1 MLYEIRDGSV
11 SRGGKTILSHFSFEI
26 KGKEKIAL
34 VGRNGSGKTTLLNV
48 ISGKIELDR
57 NDKNPEAGVYQ
68 ARSFTIGVLEQ
79 TVPRESREKTVE
91 EMIREAVLSGKAE
104 DYLYSKEALEDE
116 LRYHKIL
123 TDFGFSKE
131 DKQKK
136 LKEFSGGEQ
145 KKLLLIG
152 LILAEPELLILD
164 EPTNHLDIEAIQWLE
179 RYLKKYP
186 KALLMVSHDRY
197 FIDQTADLIWEIS
210 DGRAYRY
217 PGNYTNYRKE
227 KTRKYEQDL
236 KLYEE
241 QQKEIK
247 RLNELIER
255 FKHKPKKASFARSR
269 KKILER
275 MELIEKPK
283 KDEAVIHTE
292 EILPEHYG
300 SKWVY
305 QCEHMKIGYDKA
317 IKEISFRIRRG
328 QKIGVCGPNGS
339 GKSTFL
345 KTMAGQVSPFA
356 GKGREGNNIDLAY
369 FDQMAAEIDSEKS
382 VFDWFHDRFPGLNE
396 KEERQLL
403 AGYLFRAGDLSK
415 AVKNL
420 SGGEKARLM
429 LAALLQEKPNF
440 LILDEPTNNMDI
452 PAKETLESLFKA
464 YKGTLLFVS
473 HDRYFLSQ
481 IADALLVFDPKS
493 EQVLY
498 YPFSY
503 DHYQEQKEKALFG
516 ADPAA
521 LRTAEEQ
528 KMIDELRAVPP
539 KERHRLKEISTR
551 EASFDWRFSL
561 NEEAREEAQKR
572 FYEQQKQREEEL
584 IKEEYL
590 LPDSEGEREQ
600 REKADALL
608 EEEERSLEEWTRQ
621 CLDYYD
627 IYLDSIGE

>member
-48 ISGKIELDR
+48 ISGKIKLDR

-79 TVPRESREKTVE
+79 TVPKESQEKTVE

-210 DGRAYRY
+210 DGKAYRY

-227 KTRKYEQDL
+227 KARKYEQDL

-328 QKIGVCGPNGS
+328 QKIGICGPNGS

-345 KTMAGQVSPFA
+345 KTLAGQVPPFA

-382 VFDWFHDRFPGLNE
+382 VFDWFHDRFPRLNE

-452 PAKETLESLFKA
+452 PARETLESLFKA

-498 YPFSY
+498 YPFGY

-528 KMIDELRAVPP
+528 KMIDELKAVPP
-539 KERHRLKEISTR
+539 KEKHRLREISTR

-561 NEEAREEAQKR
+561 NEEAREEAEKR
-572 FYEQQKQREEEL
+572 FYEQQKKREEEL

-590 LPDSEGEREQ
+590 LPDSEGEKEK
-600 REKADALL
+600 REKAESLL